1 MGDFLIYLENNAIPS
16 LIIGSNNIP
25 ENLYTFPPL
34 PGTTNQYMTLDA
46 NNNLQWTSG
55 GGSGGVSSLTNN
67 DGNLNIT
74 GDGDLHINL
83 STNIEIDGTLTL
95 GAAGPSEYTLP
106 TVDGDDGQ
114 VLKTNGSGT
123 VTWQDDAAG
132 AVASVSGTS
141 NQISAS
147 TTAGA
152 VTLSLPSSIITP
164 GTLTA
169 TSLGVT
175 DAYTLPIADGSDGQ
189 VLKTNGS
196 GVITWQADSGGAVA
210 SVSGTS
216 NQIEVSPTTGSCV
229 VSLPNEIIT
238 PGSLNI
244 NNAYTF
250 PTTDGSINQVLKTN
264 GAGSVAWSTD
274 QAGTVASVSGTT
286 NQITAETSSGVV
298 TLSLPADVV
307 CPGALSASSLGVT
320 DTYLFPQNDGSNGQV
335 LKTNGAGII
344 TWQTDSGGGA
354 VASVTGTTNE
364 VTVSP
369 TTGACVVSLPNAV
382 TIQST
387 LAVGPANMSGESSIG
402 SFTFDN
408 MGNLNLPLFSN
419 GDGYTYIRAGD
430 NSGTSTNGI
439 DIFGN
444 WDGAN
449 LFGYELLMDNAHCQL
464 GITSTNN
471 VITNFVQIDNTTNE
485 GQGTITSRVQVNGD
499 PTSASTTIQDT
510 VSLTTTLTHGNYLKL
525 DDGMT
530 SAGNGT
536 FSVSCYNTEMETN
549 ALLSFTN
556 SSDVGGVLQV
566 PYITAANYNVNG
578 SYDLPNA
585 TTNTIGDVLTVTG
598 TGTTAFVTPGALTG
612 RLILSSAAVGIGWI
626 DSSAGNQVLL
636 PAIPGQ
642 AYQITDFQLLKL
654 VDTTETV
661 TLRMSAFD
669 GTTYTDYWS
678 ITAANFNTLE
688 NTYQCSM
695 SSRNSSGVPV
705 IAIGNAAIG
714 NASANQSIVF
724 RQTGGTP
731 DTSGG
736 FDFSFS
742 YYLTA

>member
-1 MGDFLIYLENNAIPS
+1 MGDIVRYLTNNAIPG
-16 LIIGSNNIP
+16 LIIGSNNAV

-34 PGTTNQYMTLDA
+34 PGDEDQYLTLDE

-55 GGSGGVSSLTNN
+55 GGSGGIDSLTNS
-67 DGNLNIT
+67 DLNLTIT
-74 GDGDLHINL
+74 GSSALSINL
-83 STNIEIDGTLTL
+83 AEDIEIDGTLTL
-95 GAAGPSEYTLP
+95 GAGGASEYTLP
-106 TVDGDDGQ
+106 AIDGEDGQ
-114 VLKTNGSGT
+114 VLKTNGSGV
-123 VTWQDDAAG
+123 VTWEDDAAG

-147 TTAGA
+147 TIAGA
-152 VTLSLPSSIITP
+152 VTLSLPSSIIAP

-175 DAYTLPIADGSDGQ
+175 SEYTLPAADGSSGQ
-189 VLKTNGS
+189 VLKTDGA
-196 GVITWQADSGGAVA
+196 GTVTWQADAGGAVA

-216 NQIEVSPTTGSCV
+216 NQIAVSPTTGSCV
-229 VSLPNEIIT
+229 VSLPNTIIT

-274 QAGTVASVSGTT
+274 QAGT
-286 NQITAETSSGVV
+286 
-298 TLSLPADVV
+298 
-307 CPGALSASSLGVT
+307 
-320 DTYLFPQNDGSNGQV
+320 
-335 LKTNGAGII
+335 
-344 TWQTDSGGGA
+344 

-408 MGNLNLPLFSN
+408 MGNINLPLFSN

-430 NSGTSTNGI
+430 NTGTTTNGI

-449 LFGYELLMDNAHCQL
+449 LFGYELVMDNAHCQL
-464 GITSTNN
+464 GITSTDN
-471 VITNFVQIDNTTNE
+471 ILTNFVQIDNTTNE
-485 GQGTITSRVQVNGD
+485 GQGTITSKVQVNGD
-499 PTSASTTIQDT
+499 PTTASTTIQDT
-510 VSLTTTLTHGNYLKL
+510 VSLITTLTHGNYLKL
-525 DDGMT
+525 DDGLT
-530 SAGNGT
+530 SVGNGT
-536 FSVSCYNTEMETN
+536 FTVSCHNTDMNTDVM
-549 ALLSFTN
+549 LSFTN
-556 SSDVGGVLQV
+556 SSTVGGILQV
-566 PYITAANYNVNG
+566 PYLTAATYNVNG

-585 TTNTIGDVLTVTG
+585 TTNTVGDVLTVTG
-598 TGTTAFVTPGALTG
+598 TGSTAFVTPGALTG
-612 RLILSSAAVGIGWI
+612 RLIVSSSAASIGWI

-636 PAIPGQ
+636 PAISGQ

-654 VDTTETV
+654 VDTTSTV

-705 IAIGNAAIG
+705 IALGNAAIG
-714 NASANQSIVF
+714 NALANQSIVF

-742 YYLTA
+742 YYMST